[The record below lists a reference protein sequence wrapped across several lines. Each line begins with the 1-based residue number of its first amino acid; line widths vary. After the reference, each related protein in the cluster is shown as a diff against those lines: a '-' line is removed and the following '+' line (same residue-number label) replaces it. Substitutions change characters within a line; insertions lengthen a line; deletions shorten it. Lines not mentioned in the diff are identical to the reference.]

1 MTDADIKE
9 IQDAKKE
16 LSDFI
21 KADLLNKSNIALI
34 DALLQRMH
42 PEQMSWLYRKDKAVR
57 LAIETWSAQ
66 NIYRFME

>member
-21 KADLLNKSNIALI
+21 KAEQLSKSNTALI
-34 DALLQRMH
+34 DRLLERMPLEVMVWH
-42 PEQMSWLYRKDKAVR
+42 YKESKAVR
-57 LAIETWSAQ
+57 LAIKTWTAK
-66 NIYRFME
+66 NLHRFME